1 MIEIKDILTEIDR
14 TLRVLF
20 PSIQKVHLERI
31 SKLTTPALSLEIIS
45 YNTPIFDQLVINK
58 KLNIGI
64 VYIAKENSIR
74 EALEVQEKLT
84 RAFAL
89 GLKVKD
95 RFLHLGDPLES
106 KLIEQDLHFFI
117 NFDFLDEL
125 NPVIVTKNK
134 NEAIFNT
141 GDTAVENIINE
152 IEIKETDETISIDS
166 DKKVLTN
173 DLVYME
179 TLHLDYEL

>member
-1 MIEIKDILTEIDR
+1 MIDIKDILIEMDR

-20 PSIQKVHLERI
+20 PRIQKVHLERI
-31 SKLTTPALSLEIIS
+31 SKLTTPALSFEIIS

-58 KLNIGI
+58 KLNIDI
-64 VYIAKENSIR
+64 VYLAKENSIR

-95 RFLHLGDPLES
+95 RFLHLGEPLES
-106 KLIEQDLHFFI
+106 KLIEQDLHFSI

-125 NPVIVTKNK
+125 NPVIVTKDK

-141 GDTAVENIINE
+141 GDTAVENIIEELELNE
-152 IEIKETDETISIDS
+152 TNETISKDS
-166 DKKVLTN
+166 EKKVLGYK
-173 DLVYME
+173 LEYMQ